1 MEVLYTLEQIRE
13 PWLTTLLSYLTYFGG
28 LYGFMVLS
36 IIVFWCID
44 KKCGYFMLALGF
56 VGTVINQFL
65 KIIFH
70 IERPWILAKKA
81 GSPYSGFRAVESAM
95 PDAGGFSFPSGHTQ
109 NVFATFGGVFVWTK
123 KVWLK
128 VLCAVMIL
136 LVAFSRM
143 YLGVHTPL
151 DVGVSC
157 AAGILLLAVL
167 YPAFRS
173 LDEHPNRM
181 YGFIAALA
189 LLTLA
194 FFLYSFLNPFTEK
207 IYQGD
212 NFENVIEARHNASI
226 LTGALVGMTIGY
238 TLDLNKIRFRTEAKW
253 WAQILKVVIGLVLTL
268 AIIEGPKF
276 VLGKSELVT
285 GIRYGLGVLFATGVW
300 PMTFRWFG
308 SLGKKQAGHL
318 TF

>member
-1 MEVLYTLEQIRE
+1 MELLYALEQIRV
-13 PWLTTLLSYLTYFGG
+13 PWLTSLLSYLTYFGG

-44 KKCGYFMLALGF
+44 KRCGYFMLSLGF
-56 VGTVINQFL
+56 IGTVINQFL
-65 KIIFH
+65 KIIFR
-70 IERPWILAKKA
+70 IPRPWVLDPAFQ
-81 GSPYSGFRAVESAM
+81 PVESAV

-109 NVFATFGGVFVWTK
+109 NVFATFGGIFAWTK

-128 VLCAVMIL
+128 VICAVMIL

-157 AAGILLLAVL
+157 VAGILLLAVL
-167 YPAFRS
+167 YPVFRS
-173 LDEHPNRM
+173 GEEHPNRM

-194 FFLYSFLNPFTEK
+194 FFLYSFLWPFPDWMYVEEHFVNIT
-207 IYQGD
+207 
-212 NFENVIEARHNASI
+212 EARHNAS
-226 LTGALVGMTIGY
+226 LLAGALVGLTIAY

-308 SLGKKQAGHL
+308 RLGGRAGESL
-318 TF
+318 TFLSIL

>member
-1 MEVLYTLEQIRE
+1 MELLYALEQIRV

-65 KIIFH
+65 KIIFR
-70 IERPWILAKKA
+70 IPRPWVLDPKFK
-81 GSPYSGFRAVESAM
+81 PVESAIA
-95 PDAGGFSFPSGHTQ
+95 DAGGFSFPSGHTQ
-109 NVFATFGGVFVWTK
+109 NVFATFGGVFAWTK

-128 VLCAVMIL
+128 VICVVMIV

-157 AAGILLLAVL
+157 VAGILLLAVL
-167 YPAFRS
+167 YPVFRS
-173 LDEHPNRM
+173 VEEHPNRM

-194 FFLYSFLNPFTEK
+194 FFLYSFLWPFPDWMYAEEHFVNIT
-207 IYQGD
+207 
-212 NFENVIEARHNASI
+212 EARHNASI

>member
-1 MEVLYTLEQIRE
+1 MQLLYALEQLRT
-13 PWLTTLLSYLTYFGG
+13 PWLTSLLSYLTYFGG

-44 KKCGYFMLALGF
+44 KRCGYFMLSLGF

-65 KIIFH
+65 KIIFR
-70 IERPWILAKKA
+70 IPRPWILDPAFKPVEA
-81 GSPYSGFRAVESAM
+81 AV

-109 NVFATFGGVFVWTK
+109 NVFATFGGVFAWTK
-123 KVWLK
+123 KAWLK
-128 VLCAVMIL
+128 ILCAVMIL

-157 AAGILLLAVL
+157 GVGILLLVIL
-167 YPAFRS
+167 YPVFRS

-181 YGFIAALA
+181 YGFLGVLA

-194 FFLYSFLNPFTEK
+194 FFLYSFLCPFPDWMYAEEHFVN
-207 IYQGD
+207 I
-212 NFENVIEARHNASI
+212 VEARHNASI
-226 LTGALVGMTIGY
+226 LAGALVGVTIGY
-238 TLDLNKIRFRTEAKW
+238 TLDLNKVKFRTNAKW
-253 WAQILKVVIGLVLTL
+253 WAQILKVVIGLVITL
-268 AIIEGPKF
+268 ALIEGPKF

-285 GIRYGLGVLFATGVW
+285 GLRYGLGVLFATGIW
-300 PMTFRWFG
+300 PMTFGWFAR
-308 SLGKKQAGHL
+308 LGGKTVKR
-318 TF
+318 